1 MGRGRFPAL
10 GSQKPENSI
19 INDSIAQKL
28 MRQEEGCME
37 RRQARMGKKREATA
51 TIEIGFRPG
60 HVEKIARLA
69 PASHRPASRRNAS

>member
-1 MGRGRFPAL
+1 MERGKFSAL
-10 GSQKPENSI
+10 GSQKLENI
-19 INDSIAQKL
+19 IISDSIAQEL

-37 RRQARMGKKREATA
+37 KRQARMGKKREAAA